1 MQRRSGCENSLENS
15 LKENSSLIRGLCWI
29 LSAGA
34 VCLLVAA
41 AATVPAQTLTASPTD
56 APSDLTLIEVVQ
68 DAQHNYPTIHIS
80 EQELNAAVANI
91 RLARTSYLP
100 RLDGIVQVNRATRNN
115 VFGTLLPQS
124 ILPSM
129 SGPVIGTNNGG
140 SVWGSAT
147 GLLINW
153 QPFDFGLRHARVE
166 SATASR
172 DRANAFVETSQLEI
186 SSAAADA
193 FLTLLA
199 ARQTKHSAQVAV
211 DNWEV
216 LRKSI
221 HALTAAELRPGAD
234 ESRVEAERAAASTQ
248 LALATE
254 SVEMSE
260 ATLAKFLSKPSDIT
274 KPLNATRL
282 LGEVPIGIE
291 EDIAFH
297 PENTPAALEQRAVVS
312 QSTAELRATNRSWV
326 PQFNL
331 EAAGYGRG
339 TGAETNGQRL
349 SGANG
354 LAPTVGNYAVGV
366 NVTFGFLDF
375 ASIHARET
383 SQAATLK
390 AEQARETLV
399 ERQLQEQFAQAQA
412 ALRAMRTIAKNTPI
426 QAEAARTVLTQ
437 ATARYKAGL
446 TSIDDVAEAQ
456 RLVVQAEMDDSI
468 ARLNVWRAFLQLQSV
483 RGDLQPFL
491 QAAQ

>member
-1 MQRRSGCENSLENS
+1 
-15 LKENSSLIRGLCWI
+15 LKANNLFTRDVLGIREIVVG
-29 LSAGA
+29 
-34 VCLLVAA
+34 CLLAA
-41 AATVPAQTLTASPTD
+41 SGSTVTIAQSSATATPAVTP
-56 APSDLTLIEVVQ
+56 DLTIVHVVQ
-68 DAQHNYPTIHIS
+68 DAEQNYPAIHVS
-80 EQELNAAVANI
+80 EQDLNAAVANI
-91 RLARTSYLP
+91 RLARTAYLP
-100 RLDGIVQVNRATRNN
+100 RLDGIVEINRATRNN
-115 VFGTLLPQS
+115 VFGTLFPQNT
-124 ILPSM
+124 LPSM
-129 SGPVIGTNNGG
+129 SGPVIGTNNAG

-153 QPFDFGLRHARVE
+153 QPFDFGLRNAKVE
-166 SATASR
+166 AAAAAR
-172 DRANAFVETSQLEI
+172 DRANASVQRSQLEV

-193 FLTLLA
+193 FLTVLA
-199 ARQTKHSAQVAV
+199 ARQTQNSAQAAV
-211 DNWEV
+211 DNWEI

-234 ESRVEAERAAASTQ
+234 ESLIEAEKAAANTQ

-254 SVEMSE
+254 AVEMGE
-260 ATLAKFLSKPSDIT
+260 ATLAKFLSRPDDIT
-274 KPLNATRL
+274 KPLNSEHFLR
-282 LGEVPIGIE
+282 EVPMAV
-291 EDIAFH
+291 EDDGAFH
-297 PENTPAALEQRAVVS
+297 PESTPAMLLQHAAVS
-312 QSTAELRATNRSWV
+312 QSASELRATDRSWV

-354 LAPTVGNYAVGV
+354 LAPTVGNYAVGL

-375 ASIHARET
+375 ANIHAREA

-390 AEQARETLV
+390 AEQSRETLV
-399 ERQLQEQFAQAQA
+399 GRQLQEQFSQARA
-412 ALRAMRTIAKNTPI
+412 ALRAMRSVAKNTPI
-426 QAEAARTVLTQ
+426 QVEAARTALSQ

-446 TSIDDVAEAQ
+446 TSIDGVAQAQ

>member
-1 MQRRSGCENSLENS
+1 MKANNPLVRNSRRIRAIGVGCFLIAIASGVVLAQTS
-15 LKENSSLIRGLCWI
+15 
-29 LSAGA
+29 
-34 VCLLVAA
+34 VAA
-41 AATVPAQTLTASPTD
+41 TPAVTP
-56 APSDLTLIEVVQ
+56 DLTIIQVVD
-68 DAQHNYPTIHIS
+68 DAQQNYPAIHVS

-100 RLDGIVQVNRATRNN
+100 RLDGIVEVNRATRNN
-115 VFGTLLPQS
+115 VFGTLLPQN

-129 SGPVIGTNNGG
+129 SGPVIGTNNAG

-153 QPFDFGLRHARVE
+153 QPFDFGLRNAKVEAAAAAR
-166 SATASR
+166 
-172 DRANAFVETSQLEI
+172 DQANASVQRSQLEVA
-186 SSAAADA
+186 SAAADA
-193 FLTLLA
+193 FLTVLA
-199 ARQTKHSAQVAV
+199 ARQTQNSAQVAV
-211 DNWEV
+211 DNWEI

-234 ESRVEAERAAASTQ
+234 ESRIEAEKAAANTQ

-254 SVEMSE
+254 AVEMGE
-260 ATLAKFLSKPSDIT
+260 ATLAKFLSKSDDIT
-274 KPLNATRL
+274 KPLNSEHL
-282 LGEVPIGIE
+282 FGEVPMGV
-291 EDIAFH
+291 EDDGVFH
-297 PENTPAALEQRAVVS
+297 PESTPAMLEQRAAVS
-312 QSTAELRATNRSWV
+312 QSAAELRATDRSWV

-354 LAPTVGNYAVGV
+354 LAPTVGNYAVGL

-375 ASIHARET
+375 ASIHAREA

-390 AEQARETLV
+390 AEQSRETLV
-399 ERQLQEQFAQAQA
+399 GRQLQEQFSQARA
-412 ALRAMRTIAKNTPI
+412 ALRAMRRVAKNTPI
-426 QAEAARTVLTQ
+426 QVEAARTALAQ

-446 TSIDDVAEAQ
+446 TSIDDVAQAQ

>member
-1 MQRRSGCENSLENS
+1 MRDSRSVLGVAVGCFH
-15 LKENSSLIRGLCWI
+15 
-29 LSAGA
+29 
-34 VCLLVAA
+34 VAA
-41 AATVPAQTLTASPTD
+41 SFAVALAQSQPAAPPDTA
-56 APSDLTLIEVVQ
+56 SDLTIVRVVQ
-68 DAQHNYPTIHIS
+68 DAQQNYPAIQVS

-100 RLDGIVQVNRATRNN
+100 RLDGIVEVNRATRNN

-124 ILPSM
+124 LLPNM

-153 QPFDFGLRHARVE
+153 QPFDFGLRHAKVE
-166 SATASR
+166 AAAAAR
-172 DRANAFVETSQLEI
+172 DRANASVQKSQLEV
-186 SSAAADA
+186 SGAAADA
-193 FLTLLA
+193 FLTVLA
-199 ARQTKHSAQVAV
+199 ARQTQNSAQVAV
-211 DNWEV
+211 DNWEI

-234 ESRVEAERAAASTQ
+234 ESRIEAEKAAANTQ

-254 SVEMSE
+254 AVEMGE
-260 ATLAKFLSKPSDIT
+260 ATLAKFLSKPDDIA
-274 KPLNATRL
+274 KPLSTAHL
-282 LGEVPIGIE
+282 LGEVPMGV
-291 EDIAFH
+291 EDDGAFH
-297 PENTPAALEQRAVVS
+297 PENVPAMLEQHAVVS
-312 QSTAELRATNRSWV
+312 QSASELRATDRSWV

-349 SGANG
+349 GGVNG
-354 LAPTVGNYAVGV
+354 LAPTVGNYAVGL
-366 NVTFGFLDF
+366 NVTFGFLEF
-375 ASIHARET
+375 TSIHAREA
-383 SQAATLK
+383 SQSATLK
-390 AEQARETLV
+390 AEQSRETLV
-399 ERQLQEQFAQAQA
+399 GRQLQEQFAQARA
-412 ALRAMRTIAKNTPI
+412 ALRAMRSVANNTPI
-426 QAEAARTVLTQ
+426 QARAARTAFSQ

-446 TSIDDVAEAQ
+446 SSIDDVAQAQ

-468 ARLNVWRAFLQLQSV
+468 AHLNVWRAFLQLQAI

>member
-1 MQRRSGCENSLENS
+1 
-15 LKENSSLIRGLCWI
+15 LKANNPFIRDSRWIRGIGVGCFLVVSY
-29 LSAGA
+29 SAVALAQSQA
-34 VCLLVAA
+34 VV
-41 AATVPAQTLTASPTD
+41 TPGVTPELT
-56 APSDLTLIEVVQ
+56 IGQVVQ
-68 DAQHNYPTIHIS
+68 DAQQNYPAIHVS
-80 EQELNAAVANI
+80 EQELNAAMANI

-100 RLDGIVQVNRATRNN
+100 RLDGIVEVNRATRNN

-147 GLLINW
+147 GLLLNW
-153 QPFDFGLRHARVE
+153 QPFDFGLRRAKVE
-166 SATASR
+166 AAAAAR
-172 DRANAFVETSQLEI
+172 DRANAYVQRSQLEV

-193 FLTLLA
+193 FLTVLA
-199 ARQTKHSAQVAV
+199 AGQARNAAQVAV
-211 DNWEV
+211 DNWET

-234 ESRVEAERAAASTQ
+234 ESRIEAEKAAANTQ
-248 LALATE
+248 LALAIE
-254 SVEMSE
+254 AVEMGH
-260 ATLAKFLSKPSDIT
+260 ATLSKFLSKPDNLPR
-274 KPLNATRL
+274 PLNSTHL
-282 LGEVPIGIE
+282 LGEVPLGV
-291 EDIAFH
+291 EDDGAFH
-297 PENTPAALEQRAVVS
+297 PANTPAMLEQHAVVS
-312 QSTAELRATNRSWV
+312 QSASELRATDRSWV
-326 PQFNL
+326 PQLNL

-354 LAPTVGNYAVGV
+354 LAPTVGNYAVGL
-366 NVTFGFLDF
+366 NVTFSFLDF
-375 ASIHARET
+375 ASIHAREA

-399 ERQLQEQFAQAQA
+399 GRQLQEQFDQARA
-412 ALRAMRTIAKNTPI
+412 ALRAMRSIAKNTPI
-426 QAEAARTVLTQ
+426 QASAARTALSQ

-446 TSIDDVAEAQ
+446 SSIDEVAQAQ

-483 RGDLQPFL
+483 LGDLQPFL